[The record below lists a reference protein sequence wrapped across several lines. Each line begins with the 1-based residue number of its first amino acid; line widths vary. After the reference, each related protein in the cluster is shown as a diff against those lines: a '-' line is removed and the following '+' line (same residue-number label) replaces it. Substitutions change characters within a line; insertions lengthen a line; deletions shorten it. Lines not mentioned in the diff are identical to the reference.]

1 MSLQYHDRYT
11 CSPAQHCIIAYRTT
25 FTQTLAGGNCVQ
37 HFAKAVALQCVLVSH
52 KTFEQP
58 LTATAFHVCKSALLH
73 LSLWHGAIH
82 SKGIETFAECLCT
95 GARPLHSH
103 ISLHPDSR
111 LADAFAI
118 YGVPRGITQYMS
130 KKWGQSTPRGTRTGP
145 RVQHPG
151 SSSSGMTAEQLREKL
166 EAVSKA
172 SHVVLLEAMQLRFV
186 RNHKP

>member
-1 MSLQYHDRYT
+1 M
-11 CSPAQHCIIAYRTT
+11 
-25 FTQTLAGGNCVQ
+25 
-37 HFAKAVALQCVLVSH
+37 
-52 KTFEQP
+52 QP
-58 LTATAFHVCKSALLH
+58 LTTTAFHVCRSALLH
-73 LSLWHGAIH
+73 LSLWHGAIL
-82 SKGIETFAECLCT
+82 SKGIETFAECLYT
-95 GARPLHSH
+95 GARPLYSH

-130 KKWGQSTPRGTRTGP
+130 KKWGQSSPRGTRTGP

-151 SSSSGMTAEQLREKL
+151 SSSSGMTAEQLWEKV

-186 RNHKP
+186 LNPKV